1 MHVEKEIDA
10 LVLRLGRKFKKAN
23 KNDVRQIAWLSW
35 LTTKDWDK
43 AYRFACVTLTKETD
57 KALQLFDDV
66 KVFDVAERD
75 DDVKTVINR
84 AVIGTINA
92 LDEIDRKIFN
102 ERYILH
108 KKLREVALTVGMSPT
123 AVWRRAKK
131 IAKIFLKE
139 YAKHDA

>member
-1 MHVEKEIDA
+1 MHVKKEIDA
-10 LVLRLGRKFKKAN
+10 LVLRLGRKFKKAD
-23 KNDVRQIAWLSW
+23 KNDVLQVAWLSW

-57 KALQLFDDV
+57 KALQLLGDV
-66 KVFDVAERD
+66 EAPVVVKRD

-123 AVWRRAKK
+123 TVWRRAKK
-131 IAKIFLKE
+131 IVKIFLRE